1 MCVNLSLTLM
11 LLFLSGAVCSEW
23 NVEYHQQHICAVKG
37 SSVVIPCSFYYPE
50 NLQVKKVMWGDKRAH
65 ISDGPFIFESEMNET
80 DTRFQYIGDKKH
92 NCSFEIH
99 NVEHNDAGKYIFR
112 FITDTEKGKWTGPA
126 GSTLKVVDLNDL
138 MTRPHE
144 NRATKEGDSVNL
156 TCINGCDSDHLS
168 SAFTWFKNGEP
179 KNEGPVLYLSNMNP
193 TDSGNYSCSLKT
205 HTGTASRV
213 ININVEYAPKNTSVS
228 GRPLMEVEAGTNIT
242 LICSSHA
249 NPPVDYTWLRLNES
263 HVLDVG
269 HQPELFTA
277 DGGQYFCSAANK
289 HGSQY
294 SSVVTVKIKER
305 WPSFNRD
312 VLIIT
317 LSVAVLLIVIAAV
330 AVMKLKTKKRIRPRA
345 EETNCEEDS
354 EDAVYVSMTVCDEK
368 QSKGRSQGQSEI
380 KMTRAEE
387 TNCEEDREDS
397 VYVSMTVMKNNPKG
411 EAEEAAD
418 RLPP

>member
-11 LLFLSGAVCSEW
+11 LLFLSGAVCSKR
-23 NVEYHQQHICAVKG
+23 NVTYQQHICAVKG

-50 NLQVKKVMWGDKRAH
+50 NLQVKKVMWGHERSN
-65 ISDGPFIFESEMNET
+65 IFDGPFIFESEMKET
-80 DTRFQYIGDKKH
+80 DTRFQYIGDKQH
-92 NCSFEIH
+92 NCSFTIH
-99 NVEHNDAGKYIFR
+99 KVENNDAGKYAFR
-112 FITDTEKGKWTGPA
+112 FMTDDKSKYTGIA
-126 GSTLKVVDLNDL
+126 GSTLKVVDLNVS

-144 NRATKEGDSVNL
+144 NKATKEGDSVNL

-213 ININVEYAPKNTSVS
+213 ININVEYGPKNTSVS
-228 GRPLMEVEAGTNIT
+228 GRPSKEVEAGTNIT

-249 NPPVDYTWLRLNES
+249 NPPVDYTWFKIDES

-277 DGGQYFCSAANK
+277 DGGRYFCIATNK
-289 HGSQY
+289 HGRQY

-317 LSVAVLLIVIAAV
+317 LSVAVLLIVIAAA
-330 AVMKLKTKKRIRPRA
+330 AVIKLKTRPRA

-354 EDAVYVSMTVCDEK
+354 EDADYVNMPDFLTK
-368 QSKGRSQGQSEI
+368 QSQQRSQG
-380 KMTRAEE
+380 
-387 TNCEEDREDS
+387 
-397 VYVSMTVMKNNPKG
+397 
-411 EAEEAAD
+411 EAATVKVID
-418 RLPP
+418 SQLLTFTLKESQTHEMKEQEKKDKSRRDQL

>member
-1 MCVNLSLTLM
+1 MCVNLSLMLM
-11 LLFLSGAVCSEW
+11 LLFLSGAVCSERK
-23 NVEYHQQHICAVKG
+23 VTYQQHICAVKG

-50 NLQVKKVMWGDKRAH
+50 NLQVKKVMWGHEKSN
-65 ISDGPFIFESEMNET
+65 IFDGPFIFESEMNET
-80 DTRFQYIGDKKH
+80 ASRFQYIGDKEH
-92 NCSFEIH
+92 NCSFKIH
-99 NVEHNDAGKYIFR
+99 DVEKNDAGKYAFR
-112 FITDTEKGKWTGPA
+112 FMTNDKSSYTGTA
-126 GSTLKVVDLNDL
+126 GSTLKVIDLNVS
-138 MTRPHE
+138 MMRPND
-144 NRATKEGDSVNL
+144 NRVTKEGDSVNL

-249 NPPVDYTWLRLNES
+249 NPPVDYTWFKIDES

-277 DGGQYFCSAANK
+277 DGGQYFCIATNK
-289 HGSQY
+289 HGRQY

-330 AVMKLKTKKRIRPRA
+330 AVMKLKTRPRA

-354 EDAVYVSMTVCDEK
+354 EDAVYANMTVMKK
-368 QSKGRSQGQSEI
+368 QSKGRRQGEGATGSSRQTPTMMR
-380 KMTRAEE
+380 K
-387 TNCEEDREDS
+387 
-397 VYVSMTVMKNNPKG
+397 V
-411 EAEEAAD
+411 
-418 RLPP
+418 

>member
-1 MCVNLSLTLM
+1 MCVNLSLMLM
-11 LLFLSGAVCSEW
+11 LLFLSGAVCSERK
-23 NVEYHQQHICAVKG
+23 VTYQQHICAVKG

-50 NLQVKKVMWGDKRAH
+50 NLQVKKVMWGHEKSN
-65 ISDGPFIFESEMNET
+65 IFDGPFIFESEMNET
-80 DTRFQYIGDKKH
+80 ASRFQYIGDKEH
-92 NCSFEIH
+92 NCSFKIH
-99 NVEHNDAGKYIFR
+99 DVEKNDAGKYAFR
-112 FITDTEKGKWTGPA
+112 FMTNDKSSYTGTA
-126 GSTLKVVDLNDL
+126 GSTLKVIDLNVS
-138 MTRPHE
+138 MMRPND
-144 NRATKEGDSVNL
+144 NRVTKEGDSVNL

-249 NPPVDYTWLRLNES
+249 NPPVDYTWFKIDES

-277 DGGQYFCSAANK
+277 DGGQYFCIATNK
-289 HGSQY
+289 HGRQY

-330 AVMKLKTKKRIRPRA
+330 AVMKLKTRPRA

-354 EDAVYVSMTVCDEK
+354 ES
-368 QSKGRSQGQSEI
+368 QQRSQGRS
-380 KMTRAEE
+380 KKKRTRAEE
-387 TNCEEDREDS
+387 TNCEEDREDA
-397 VYVSMTVMKNNPKG
+397 VYANMTVMKKQSKG
-411 EAEEAAD
+411 RRQGEGATGSS
-418 RLPP
+418 RQTPTMMRKV

>member
-37 SSVVIPCSFYYPE
+37 SSAVIPCSFYYPE
-50 NLQVKKVMWGDKRAH
+50 NVRVMRVMWCHEK
-65 ISDGPFIFESEMNET
+65 SDIFDGTFVFESEMNET

-99 NVEHNDAGKYIFR
+99 NVEHNDAGKYTFR

-126 GSTLKVVDLNDL
+126 GSTLKVVDLNVS

-179 KNEGPVLYLSNMNP
+179 INEGPVLYLSNMNP

-213 ININVEYAPKNTSVS
+213 INIHVEYGPKNTSVS
-228 GRPLMEVEAGTNIT
+228 VRPSMEVEAGTNIT

-249 NPPVDYTWLRLNES
+249 NPPVDYTWFKIDES

-294 SSVVTVKIKER
+294 SSVVTVKTKER

-317 LSVAVLLIVIAAV
+317 LSVAVLLIVITAV
-330 AVMKLKTKKRIRPRA
+330 TVIKNQLLEPSIMTTVVFRSVNVSGQGGNWF
-345 EETNCEEDS
+345 TN
-354 EDAVYVSMTVCDEK
+354 Y
-368 QSKGRSQGQSEI
+368 
-380 KMTRAEE
+380 
-387 TNCEEDREDS
+387 
-397 VYVSMTVMKNNPKG
+397 
-411 EAEEAAD
+411 
-418 RLPP
+418 

>member
-11 LLFLSGAVCSEW
+11 LLFLSGAVCSKR
-23 NVEYHQQHICAVKG
+23 NVTYQQHICAVKG

-50 NLQVKKVMWGDKRAH
+50 NLQVKKVMWGHERSN
-65 ISDGPFIFESEMNET
+65 IFDGPFIFESEMKET
-80 DTRFQYIGDKKH
+80 DTRFQYIGDKQH
-92 NCSFEIH
+92 NCSFTIH
-99 NVEHNDAGKYIFR
+99 KVENNDAGKYAFR
-112 FITDTEKGKWTGPA
+112 FMTDDKSKYTGIA
-126 GSTLKVVDLNDL
+126 GSTLKVVDLNVS

-144 NRATKEGDSVNL
+144 NKATKEGDSVNL

-213 ININVEYAPKNTSVS
+213 ININVEYGPKNTSVS
-228 GRPLMEVEAGTNIT
+228 GRPSKEVEAGTNIT

-249 NPPVDYTWLRLNES
+249 NPPVDYTWFKIDES

-277 DGGQYFCSAANK
+277 DGGRYFCIATNK
-289 HGSQY
+289 HGRQY

-317 LSVAVLLIVIAAV
+317 LSVAVLLIVIAAA
-330 AVMKLKTKKRIRPRA
+330 AVIKLKTRPRA

-354 EDAVYVSMTVCDEK
+354 EDADYVNMPDFLTK
-368 QSKGRSQGQSEI
+368 QSQQRSQGSSRQTPTMMR
-380 KMTRAEE
+380 K
-387 TNCEEDREDS
+387 
-397 VYVSMTVMKNNPKG
+397 V
-411 EAEEAAD
+411 
-418 RLPP
+418 